1 MESKIQDCL
10 GFSYLGSLHNA
21 AVACVASISV
31 GFGAKKEGFDSL
43 SSFFGPKPHGN
54 ACYASCT
61 AATFVTAR
69 AHHGSLRSTA
79 LIHMI
84 MSSGRIIMSSGRIL
98 LVRSYNDRWLDLD
111 SISVGNTGLKPLA
124 TRRKQQ
130 TLWSSHQ
137 RSSASSDCAIL
148 LLLF

>member
-31 GFGAKKEGFDSL
+31 GFGAKKEGFDSP

-54 ACYASCT
+54 ACYASYT

-84 MSSGRIIMSSGRIL
+84 MSSGRIL
-98 LVRSYNDRWLDLD
+98 LVRSYDDRWLDLD

-137 RSSASSDCAIL
+137 RSSTSSDCAIL